1 MDVQAKD
8 RLTGAVILVVL
19 LVFLVPEI
27 LSGPAHNSAAVADQG
42 SGETA
47 LRSYSVDLGEVRRAP
62 AVGSESAPIAAT
74 TSEQASALA
83 EASAPALGATTAPEA
98 HAETSVP
105 APVTQAPVSVPQ
117 APASVTRAPASAAP
131 RPAPVRPATAA
142 KAAQAPRGAWTV
154 QLGTFSSQANAE
166 RLVRELQGKGFAAFT
181 TESSGGGRKL
191 YRVRVGPASDR
202 PGAAALA
209 ARLRS
214 AGHPGSLT
222 DHP

>member
-19 LVFLVPEI
+19 LVFFVPEI
-27 LSGPAHNSAAVADQG
+27 LSGPAHNSAAVAEQT

-47 LRSYSVDLGEVRRAP
+47 LRSYSVDLGEVQRAP
-62 AVGSESAPIAAT
+62 AVGSASAPVAA
-74 TSEQASALA
+74 SSAEQPPAAA
-83 EASAPALGATTAPEA
+83 AANTPALGATTAPEA
-98 HAETSVP
+98 PAETPAP
-105 APVTQAPVSVPQ
+105 APVTL
-117 APASVTRAPASAAP
+117 APASVTPAPVSVAP
-131 RPAPVRPATAA
+131 RPAPVRPATVAA
-142 KAAQAPRGAWTV
+142 KPAQAPRGAWTV

-166 RLVRELQGKGFAAFT
+166 RLVRELQGKGFAAFSK
-181 TESSGGGRKL
+181 ESSSGGRKL
-191 YRVRVGPASDR
+191 YRVRVGPASEHS
-202 PGAAALA
+202 GAVALA